1 VEKIVK
7 TLNLKILPRDL
18 RAKDTR
24 NLLTA
29 IFSQWLPLSTAVLL
43 TVIEK
48 LPSPIQA
55 QTERTNLILE
65 NQPQQDLIPKDIE
78 LAMKACDSGPDAPV
92 VAYVSKM
99 VAVPEKEL
107 PRSKAQTLTAEE
119 MRARAAEARRAR
131 LEVAKVESV
140 TQALGEATISDSVE
154 KNEVEPE
161 QEVEKEVLIGVARLY
176 SGTVRVGQELHIY
189 GPKYSP
195 EHPDEHHE
203 VVTITNLYLIMGR
216 ELISLDSVPAG
227 NVFGI
232 NGLEGKI
239 LKNGTICSVSPGI
252 NLAGIQLGSAPIVR
266 VALEPV
272 WPADL
277 PKLVEGLRL
286 LNQADSC
293 VQVLVQDSGEHVI
306 LTAGELHLERCL
318 NDLRERFAKIEISA
332 SKPIVPFRETIVK
345 APDMVALKDTSVR
358 RGTANVTTPNGD
370 VSVRIRTR
378 PLPKAVTDYLLKHGE
393 SMKHFLLDR
402 KSRVEEDL
410 TTERIT
416 LEKTL
421 TLSEFKKGL
430 EEVLEAEGG
439 EWRSII
445 DKYYHI
451 LVPS

>member
-29 IFSQWLPLSTAVLL
+29 IFSQWLPLSTSVLL

-48 LPSPIQA
+48 LPSPMQA

-65 NQPQQDLIPKDIE
+65 NQPRRDLIPKQLE
-78 LAMKACDSGPDAPV
+78 QAMKACDSSDEAPV

-131 LEVAKVESV
+131 LEATNIESV
-140 TQALGEATISDSVE
+140 TQALGETTINEATEQNVE
-154 KNEVEPE
+154 AEPE
-161 QEVEKEVLIGVARLY
+161 PEVEKEVLIGVARLY
-176 SGTVRVGQELHIY
+176 SGTVHVGQELHIY

-195 EHPDEHHE
+195 EHPDEYHE

-216 ELISLDSVPAG
+216 ELIALDSVPAG

-239 LKNGTICSVSPGI
+239 LKNGTVCSVNPGI
-252 NLAGIQLGSAPIVR
+252 NLAGVQLGSAPIVR

-318 NDLRERFAKIEISA
+318 NDLRERFAKVEISA

-345 APDMVALKDTSVR
+345 APDMIALKDTSTR
-358 RGTANVTTPNGD
+358 RGTATITTPNGD

-378 PLPKAVTDYLLKHGE
+378 PLPKAVTEYLLKHTE
-393 SMKHFLLDR
+393 SMKNFLLDR
-402 KSRVEEDL
+402 RTSAEEDL
-410 TTERIT
+410 ATERLT
-416 LEKTL
+416 MEKTL
-421 TLSEFKKGL
+421 TLAEFKKGL

-439 EWRSII
+439 EWKSII
-445 DKYYHI
+445 DR
-451 LVPS
+451 

>member
-1 VEKIVK
+1 MEKIVK

-29 IFSQWLPLSTAVLL
+29 IFSQWLPLSTSVLL

-65 NQPQQDLIPKDIE
+65 NQPQRDLIPKE
-78 LAMKACDSGPDAPV
+78 LEQAMKACDSSAEAPV

-99 VAVPEKEL
+99 VAVPDKEL
-107 PRSKAQTLTAEE
+107 PRSSKAQALTAEE
-119 MRARAAEARRAR
+119 MRARAVEARRAR
-131 LEVAKVESV
+131 LEAANVESV
-140 TQALGEATISDSVE
+140 TEAFGETTISDAAE
-154 KNEVEPE
+154 QNGETAPE
-161 QEVEKEVLIGVARLY
+161 LEVEKEVLIGVARLY
-176 SGTVRVGQELHIY
+176 SGTVHVGQELHIY

-195 EHPDEHHE
+195 DHPDEHHG

-216 ELISLDSVPAG
+216 ELIALDSVPAG

-239 LKNGTICSVSPGI
+239 LKNGTICSVNPGI
-252 NLAGIQLGSAPIVR
+252 NLAGVQLGSAPIVR

-277 PKLVEGLRL
+277 PRLVEGLRL

-318 NDLRERFAKIEISA
+318 NDLRERFAKVEISA
-332 SKPIVPFRETIVK
+332 SKPIVPFQETIVK

-358 RGTANVTTPNGD
+358 RGTATITTPNGD
-370 VSVRIRTR
+370 VSVRLRTR
-378 PLPKAVTDYLLKHGE
+378 PLPKAVTEYLLKYAW

-402 KSRVEEDL
+402 RSRVEEDL
-410 TTERIT
+410 AIERVT
-416 LEKTL
+416 VEKTL
-421 TLSEFKKGL
+421 TLAEFKKGL

-439 EWRSII
+439 EWKNII
-445 DKYYHI
+445 DK
-451 LVPS
+451 